1 MCFSLTMESGPSVI
15 LLQLQLPVL
24 VLLPTTCYCTAGY
37 VWVWTRENNPLPV
50 SAGPPALPTLPQKLL
65 DQVVCQIV
73 RTILFSN
80 YKQIQ
85 LPIANSQTAA
95 SHPGLS
101 KFDGA

>member
-1 MCFSLTMESGPSVI
+1 MCFSLTLESGPGVI
-15 LLQLQLPVL
+15 LLQLQLPA
-24 VLLPTTCYCTAGY
+24 LLLLTATYYCTAGS

-73 RTILFSN
+73 RTVFFSN

>member
-24 VLLPTTCYCTAGY
+24 LLLPTTCYCTAGY

-50 SAGPPALPTLPQKLL
+50 SAGPPALPTLTQKLL

-73 RTILFSN
+73 RTVFFFKL
-80 YKQIQ
+80 
-85 LPIANSQTAA
+85 QTNTIT
-95 SHPGLS
+95 HS
-101 KFDGA
+101 K